1 MTLDASLWE
10 RGLTSELCANF
21 LLEGSVLL
29 KDPNMF
35 HDVGGVVVSGP
46 TNQRTPNTKQCPRRA
61 AGSHLI
67 RESQNPDAVVQPLDL
82 TAWERFIH
90 QLQPLVGQCG
100 ALLQSMPLFLQASAV
115 DAATSLSDFT
125 RDSRCS
131 FVARRI

>member
-1 MTLDASLWE
+1 MPAP
-10 RGLTSELCANF
+10 F
-21 LLEGSVLL
+21 LEGSVLL

-46 TNQRTPNTKQCPRRA
+46 TNQRTPNTKQCPRRT
-61 AGSHLI
+61 AGFQFI
-67 RESQNPDAVVQPLDL
+67 RKSENPDVLLQPLYL

-100 ALLQSMPLFLQASAV
+100 ALLHSMPLLLQASAV

-125 RDSRCS
+125 RDSGCS
-131 FVARRI
+131 LVGRRI

>member
-1 MTLDASLWE
+1 MWGK
-10 RGLTSELCANF
+10 GLTSEMCASP

-61 AGSHLI
+61 AGFHLI
-67 RESQNPDAVVQPLDL
+67 TKSQNPGAVVQPLDL

-100 ALLQSMPLFLQASAV
+100 ALLQSMPLF
-115 DAATSLSDFT
+115 
-125 RDSRCS
+125 
-131 FVARRI
+131 